1 MKNDGD
7 ADKAFEKDTHT
18 HTRTNK
24 QTMNEWMDEMK
35 WKWCAAIIFDVVVA
49 VDNAVAVA
57 VVVAA
62 TANAVVAIF
71 AVSFK
76 LL

>member
-1 MKNDGD
+1 
-7 ADKAFEKDTHT
+7 
-18 HTRTNK
+18 
-24 QTMNEWMDEMK
+24 MNEWMDEMK

-49 VDNAVAVA
+49 VDNAIAAAVA
-57 VVVAA
+57 NA
-62 TANAVVAIF
+62 ANANAIF